1 MILQTIIDARFQ
13 ITAVVLFGIGFITLL
28 IHTNL
33 IKKIIGMNIMDTAV
47 VLLLAAVG
55 YIDDRTA
62 PILLGSNPDYAINA
76 DLYINP
82 VPGGLVLTGIVVAV
96 STTAFFL
103 ALAQRMYKIY
113 GTLEMDEIILLA
125 KKKEE

>member
-47 VLLLAAVG
+47 FLLLAAVG
-55 YIDDRTA
+55 Y
-62 PILLGSNPDYAINA
+62 
-76 DLYINP
+76 
-82 VPGGLVLTGIVVAV
+82 
-96 STTAFFL
+96 
-103 ALAQRMYKIY
+103 
-113 GTLEMDEIILLA
+113 
-125 KKKEE
+125 